1 MSKLFVVLLLGATV
15 TLVGC
20 NAEQANQQTNWAPL
34 KVNYQGTAVSKTF
47 AVELPLNDARR
58 ALRVSTVPLG
68 CLIVSSAVNVN
79 GEQLITEQTSI
90 NKSLWRTSKLYQQGM
105 FVLEG
110 AAAEVTKVNFKS
122 VACDPSSTSE
132 VLANDI
138 TVEMLVSDL
147 PANPGIKVRFALSSA
162 IASEINIE
170 SLSWLIALELDLSV
184 AVTNVEIINDA
195 EIVMQSATDISP
207 LVNILS
213 MLKSKNGNND
223 NIIDIVIGQ
232 CLKQQNAFGLQDL
245 AGFTPRIPGGVGM
258 ADGIFVSPTNCAFP
272 QSSPGTVNEIARLT
286 AHEIGHY
293 LGLTHPIEANGT
305 EDDLTSTDANNL
317 MHRIPLTA
325 TAKGLTSEQR
335 ERMLAHPYVIEL

>member
-1 MSKLFVVLLLGATV
+1 MRKLFVVLFLGATV

-20 NAEQANQQTNWAPL
+20 NTEQVNKQTDWAPL
-34 KVNYQGTAVSKTF
+34 KVNYQGTTASKIF
-47 AVELPLNDARR
+47 AVKPPLSDARR
-58 ALRVSTVPLG
+58 ALRVSTVPQG

-79 GEQLITEQTSI
+79 GEQLITEQTST

-110 AAAEVTKVNFKS
+110 TAAEVTKVNFKPI
-122 VACDPSSTSE
+122 ACDPSSTSE

-138 TVEMLVSDL
+138 NVEMLVSDM

-162 IASEINIE
+162 IAAEINVE

-213 MLKSKNGNND
+213 MLKSKND
-223 NIIDIVIGQ
+223 NTIDIVIGQ
-232 CLKQQNAFGLQDL
+232 CLKQHNAFGLHDL

-258 ADGIFVSPTNCAFP
+258 ADGIFVSRTNCDLP

-335 ERMLAHPYVIEL
+335 KRMLAHPYVIEL